1 MNQLFSDD
9 LSNAIHALETY
20 IIFEEDHL
28 SRINAGDTEWE
39 KLEPYKKTLN
49 NFLYLERIY
58 G

>member
-9 LSNAIHALETY
+9 ISNAIQALETY
-20 IIFEEDHL
+20 IIFEEEQL
-28 SRINAGDTEWE
+28 VRNNAGDTEWS
-39 KLEPYKKTLN
+39 KLDPFKKTLS